1 MSDNTPPGN
10 KRKAVIPHEIY
21 LYLSNILED
30 AKASGL
36 SEEVREEMVYQM
48 YKRFDKFC
56 TARIIDA
63 LPTDEDCATFVSMT
77 QAKKAQEETAQFLQE
92 KIPDY
97 EAFLWQI
104 SREFRGFYVP
114 GIR

>member
-10 KRKAVIPHEIY
+10 KRKAVIPPEIY
-21 LYLSNILED
+21 LYLSKILED
-30 AKASGL
+30 AQATGI

-56 TARIIDA
+56 TARIIQA
-63 LPTDEDCATFVSMT
+63 LPTDEDCDTFVSMT
-77 QAKKAQEETAQFLQE
+77 QEKKSPEETVQFLQE

-97 EAFLWQI
+97 DAFLLRT
-104 SREFRGFYVP
+104 SSEYRGLYVP
-114 GIR
+114 DSQ